1 MRRISLLAPIGLAAL
16 LFLTPLHRIIHPEI
30 DSPLPHAA
38 LDAVTV
44 AVLTA
49 PLWTFAHW
57 GTRRRVQLGAL
68 IGIVQLPAAV
78 VALSP
83 VGDFALR
90 LAAMVFALGLTW
102 VALGYT
108 RLTATRPPRAARA
121 AVPARSR
128 PLGQARPATR

>member
-1 MRRISLLAPIGLAAL
+1 MRRIAFLAPIGLAAL
-16 LFLTPLHRIIHPEI
+16 LFLTPLHRVIHPEI

-38 LDAVTV
+38 LDAVTL

-49 PLWTFAHW
+49 PLWTFVHW
-57 GTRRRVQLGAL
+57 GASHRVQLGAL
-68 IGIVQLPAAV
+68 IGIVQLPALALAV
-78 VALSP
+78 WP

-108 RLTATRPPRAARA
+108 RLTATRPPRAVRA